1 MNLVTFDSL
10 AYKKSFQLSEHSA
23 NGYGYI
29 SVMYSSRPAHVQ
41 NVPLHHADGPVQ
53 PHNSVVSESSYCA
66 GSAHTKLKSTGV
78 GDGDRSLSR
87 PVE

>member
-1 MNLVTFDSL
+1 MRCHPIFGTHSKNKNTGSNP
-10 AYKKSFQLSEHSA
+10 KHSA

-78 GDGDRSLSR
+78 GSCDR
-87 PVE
+87 